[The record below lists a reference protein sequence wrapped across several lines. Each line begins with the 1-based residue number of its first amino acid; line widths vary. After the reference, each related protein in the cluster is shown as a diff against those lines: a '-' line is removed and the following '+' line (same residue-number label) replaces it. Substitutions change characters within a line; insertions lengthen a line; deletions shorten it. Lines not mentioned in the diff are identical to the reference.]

1 MYQSG
6 DPKAEAEGESS
17 KSIER
22 IYWKIWID
30 NLAFKP
36 YQERQVKVQNTQWG
50 SPPLY
55 SFQKKVQNIFCPFCQ
70 AQYEYSL
77 H

>member
-22 IYWKIWID
+22 IYWKIWTD
-30 NLAFKP
+30 SLAL
-36 YQERQVKVQNTQWG
+36 
-50 SPPLY
+50 PPKY
-55 SFQKKVQNIFCPFCQ
+55 HRYADTGTGTGTAIQ
-70 AQYEYSL
+70 
-77 H
+77 